1 MACSEGTL
9 ACFKLNLHAIKVSKE
24 HAKLFLSVPA
34 KKKMPTALKDITFR
48 KHVLNKTTPKQPKRR
63 APAAQSSGV
72 SEKLL
77 TDKILKK
84 LLWNRY
90 AVEAP
95 QQNQPR
101 LIGDTE
107 DLLSRRCMD
116 IARSYVAS
124 VPPTSDG
131 ERQTVCKSTVGQQV
145 NPTWRREKIGRL
157 GASMFLRIVHCVCPE
172 GVLRDIL
179 YPRAHSLKP
188 GDPRQY
194 GIDNEPVAVSAYVTF
209 MACQGRNIAV
219 EETGLHVHKD
229 YSYIA
234 VSPDRIVFEGSDQG
248 LLEVKCPRS
257 KKGMTPAE
265 ACNSDD
271 FCCHIVDGS
280 VVLKETHA
288 YYFQVQGQ
296 MAVVG
301 AQWCD
306 FVVWTNNGPLW
317 QSISVERVPFD
328 KGFWEKDILPGLQ
341 YFYRF
346 ALVPELIT
354 RCIKRLNFLH
364 TVGRGYV
371 PYLKYKDGFYVCDS
385 DLDTLKVCI
394 RKLK

>member
-1 MACSEGTL
+1 
-9 ACFKLNLHAIKVSKE
+9 
-24 HAKLFLSVPA
+24 
-34 KKKMPTALKDITFR
+34 MPTALKDITFR

-84 LLWNRY
+84 LGAADPTMLWNRY

-157 GASMFLRIVHCVCPE
+157 GASMFRRIVHCVCPE

-346 ALVPELIT
+346 ALVPKLIT
-354 RCIKRLNFLH
+354 RRIKRLNFLH